1 MPSTHIPIATVTATG
16 SDAVN
21 FTSIPSTYTDLIL
34 VCNLKAA
41 NSADVSVRVNNDT
54 GSNYSRIW
62 LTGTGSSA
70 SSGRNTTLTYF
81 QPEANGYVTNTMSQN
96 MIIQFMNYSNTTVNK
111 TFLSRSNNWEVGVD
125 AIVGMWRNTAAINRI
140 DIAPVGATYFSAGS
154 TLSLY
159 GIASAAVVS
168 GAKATGGNIV
178 TTDGTYWYHAFRS
191 NGTFTPTTN
200 LTNVDYLVI
209 AGGGG
214 GTGSFV
220 NAGYAGAGAGGLRST
235 LTVTG
240 GGGSLESK
248 ISLSA
253 NTNYTVT
260 VGAGGNAGGSG
271 GDSGSNSSLS
281 GTGLTTITSLGGGR
295 RNTTG
300 GSGGGGSYDPDTY
313 GLGTAGQGYRG
324 GNGFIVGGG
333 DTNGGG
339 GGGAGAVGGNA
350 TSTTAG
356 SGGIG
361 VQITA
366 FATPTGT
373 GVSSGYYAGGGGA
386 AAEASG
392 RTAGIGGTGGGGN
405 GAVAGGNATSGTINT
420 GGGGGAAGGGTG
432 GGGGSGLVIVR
443 YAV

>member
-1 MPSTHIPIATVTATG
+1 MPSTYVPLATTTASGGETTI
-16 SDAVN
+16 S
-21 FTSIPSTYTDLIL
+21 FTSIPSTYTDLVLQGNIIATTAYEL
-34 VCNLKAA
+34 FVQF
-41 NSADVSVRVNNDT
+41 NSDT
-54 GSNYSRIW
+54 GANYSTTY
-62 LTGTGSSA
+62 LEGNGTSA
-70 SSGRNTTLTYF
+70 SSGRASNDTKILAGFSNSTNPNPVVIQIQNYANTTT
-81 QPEANGYVTNTMSQN
+81 
-96 MIIQFMNYSNTTVNK
+96 NK
-111 TFLSRSNNWEVGVD
+111 TLLSRSSPAGASVLAW
-125 AIVGMWRNTAAINRI
+125 VGMWRNTAAITS
-140 DIAPVGATYFSAGS
+140 VQLKLTSGKSFSAGA
-154 TLSLY
+154 TFSLY
-159 GIASAAVVS
+159 GIANAGVVS
-168 GAKATGGNIV
+168 GAKATGGDSIA
-178 TTDGTYWYHAFRS
+178 TDGTYWYHAFRTS
-191 NGTFTPTTN
+191 GTFTPTIN

-235 LTVTG
+235 LTATG

-248 ISLSA
+248 ISLNA
-253 NTNYTVT
+253 NTNYTVA
-260 VGAGGNAGGSG
+260 VGAGGAAGGSG
-271 GDSGSNSSLS
+271 GNSGSNSSFS

-300 GSGGGGSYDPDTY
+300 GSGGGGSYDPDSY

-350 TSTTAG
+350 INTTAG

-361 VQITA
+361 VQITS

-392 RTAGIGGTGGGGN
+392 RTAGTGGTGGGGN
-405 GAVAGGNATSGTINT
+405 GAVASGNATSGIVNT

-432 GGGGSGLVIVR
+432 GTGGSGLIIVR
-443 YAV
+443 YPI